1 MPRIRRLVPFFAT
14 LACLVL
20 PGAAASTELKGV
32 QCEACH
38 GPFSLH
44 EQRYI
49 KAHYKPAPDEWLR
62 LCRTCHDPKNSPEF
76 DFMSYLAKVVKQ
88 GHGKS

>member
-1 MPRIRRLVPFFAT
+1 MPAGQQSNRECQWCHT
-14 LACLVL
+14 TSL
-20 PGAAASTELKGV
+20 PGAAASTQLKGV

-49 KAHYKPAPDEWLR
+49 KAQYKPSDDDWLR

-76 DFMSYLAKVVKQ
+76 DFAAYRAKVIE
-88 GHGKS
+88 GHGKM